1 MNWNKRDYAEDA
13 KISILERISYALGNM
28 GNCIGLTV
36 IAYFMLFF
44 YNDILGLSAAKIA
57 TIMLVS
63 RVFDGVT
70 DLGMGYIIDR
80 THSSKGKARVW
91 LLRGCIPY
99 TLSVIGIF
107 FVPAGA
113 SDTVKY
119 IYIFILYNLANAVF
133 GTVVNTSYNSMNSLI
148 TKNSY
153 ETGVLGIFGMVG
165 ATMAVTFVSSYT
177 LRIVGMFGDG
187 KQGWHIG
194 IVVIAGIGLLL
205 LLLCYQGT
213 RERVLDSEE
222 EKEQKMPLSLVVKNL
237 IKNKYWLMVGGTYI
251 GIMFYGGTYGGS
263 LVYYC
268 KGVLGDT
275 VYQTALTNATAIP
288 QLLATMG
295 AFIFV
300 KKFGKGNTFRIGNVI
315 LIISLVLRWIV
326 GANPS
331 MQTVL
336 GIGYGIGS
344 GMMSSEILGL
354 LADTVEYGLW
364 KTGVRIVGSA
374 FAVMSFAAKIGNGLG
389 SSAVGWL
396 IEWGGYDPEAAV
408 QGSRA
413 IFAINACFIYLPLIC
428 AVLIL
433 LIMSFYKLDK
443 EFDQIL
449 ADNKARSEAKSG
461 KELK

>member
-13 KISILERISYALGNM
+13 KISILERTSYALGNM

-80 THSSKGKARVW
+80 THSPKGKARVW

-99 TLSVIGIF
+99 TLSVIGVF
-107 FVPAGA
+107 FVPMGA
-113 SDTVKY
+113 NDTIKY
-119 IYIFILYNLANAVF
+119 LYIFIVYNLANAVF

-165 ATMAVTFVSSYT
+165 ATFAGTFVSSYT
-177 LRIVGMFGDG
+177 LKIISLFGEG
-187 KQGWHIG
+187 ESAWHLG
-194 IVVIAGIGLLL
+194 IIVIAGIGLIL
-205 LLLCYQGT
+205 LLLCYCGT
-213 RERVLDSEE
+213 RERVADSEE
-222 EKEQKMPLSLVVKNL
+222 EEENKLPLSLVVKNL
-237 IKNKYWLMVGGTYI
+237 IKNKYWLMVGISYI
-251 GIMFYGGTYGGS
+251 FIMFYGGTYGAS

-275 VYQTALTNATAIP
+275 AYQTAITNATMIP
-288 QLLATMG
+288 QLLTTMG
-295 AFIFV
+295 AFILV
-300 KKFGKGNTFRIGNVI
+300 KKFGKGNTFRLGTII
-315 LIISLVLRWIV
+315 LILSLALRAVV

-331 MQTVL
+331 MQIIL
-336 GIGYGIGS
+336 GIGYGIGT
-344 GMMSSEILGL
+344 GMAQSEILGL

-364 KTGVRIVGSA
+364 KNGVRIVGSA
-374 FAVMSFAAKIGNGLG
+374 FAVMSFAAKIGNGVG
-389 SSAVGWL
+389 SSVVGWM
-396 IEWGGYDPEAAV
+396 IEWSGYDPNAAV
-408 QGSRA
+408 QGNEA
-413 IFAINACFIYLPLIC
+413 IFAINTCFIYLPLIC
-428 AVLIL
+428 AVLML
-433 LIMSFYKLDK
+433 VVMSFYKLDK
-443 EFDQIL
+443 EFAQIL
-449 ADNKARSEAKSG
+449 ADNKERSKAK
-461 KELK
+461 